1 MKTSDKILSIAA
13 IFISI
18 CTLFV
23 FLYQTN
29 LIRKQQYK
37 SVYPYL
43 AFQHYGTNT
52 ENYKFILE
60 NKGIG
65 PAIIKSIEVKTT
77 NGELF
82 KDINPYLN
90 SRLQKTDTISFY
102 HTDLSEGMLISANE
116 KIELIKLNDQKLTS
130 SLRLSEIL

>member
-29 LIRKQQYK
+29 LIRK
-37 SVYPYL
+37 
-43 AFQHYGTNT
+43 QHYGTNT